1 MDTVETAFG
10 NRVRRLR
17 EQKKVSLRDVA
28 QQADV
33 SRSALSQ
40 VERGQGSPSLTAAA
54 RTRGRARVQLS
65 DLLDG
70 DAPVA
75 ELRLPHRSPDQTILD
90 AISSDLDVLEGY
102 PRREGSDPA
111 ELSTASA
118 VLFEDAGFAPV
129 GDAGP
134 RLVVSRDLA

>member
-40 VERGQGSPSLTAAA
+40 VERGQASPSL
-54 RTRGRARVQLS
+54 G
-65 DLLDG
+65 
-70 DAPVA
+70 
-75 ELRLPHRSPDQTILD
+75 
-90 AISSDLDVLEGY
+90 
-102 PRREGSDPA
+102 
-111 ELSTASA
+111 
-118 VLFEDAGFAPV
+118 
-129 GDAGP
+129 
-134 RLVVSRDLA
+134 